1 MNPHFYRL
9 RNGTVVKDW
18 MPGKATEGCERDFL
32 RLVSGVSNSKETRG
46 GTPETEAK
54 RINEPRTTTPTGD
67 QTLSFQYPLRG
78 ALWTFCSPKR
88 RSSAVATE
96 SGRLRSC
103 SAKSRSP
110 TTTSPVG
117 YR

>member
-1 MNPHFYRL
+1 MTTTEACKRKDVNFLQFLQSDLLLAGRETS
-9 RNGTVVKDW
+9 RN
-18 MPGKATEGCERDFL
+18 
-32 RLVSGVSNSKETRG
+32 RG
-46 GTPETEAK
+46 GAPETEAK
-54 RINEPRTTTPTGD
+54 RINEPKTTPTGD

-88 RSSAVATE
+88 RLSAVATE

-103 SAKSRSP
+103 SAKSRSQM
-110 TTTSPVG
+110 TTSPVG